1 MLPLFLLLTVLTEP
15 PEPPD
20 KVVIVEH
27 GIYASADEVGGR
39 EVPETNMGYVRTVDG
54 EVRPELLEETTRIPA
69 KVGTRFGIHF
79 LFDCAGPAKYP
90 VTVRVHHPPMTNPR
104 TGKTTTVEEWEMT
117 GYPIIARFTGY
128 LFEEEW
134 EAVPGRWRIDLVVD
148 GRVMASQKFRVVH

>member
-1 MLPLFLLLTVLTEP
+1 MLPLFLLLTMLTQP
-15 PEPPD
+15 PG

-27 GIYASADEVGGR
+27 GIYAPEREVGVRDVEKTSIGF
-39 EVPETNMGYVRTVDG
+39 VRTIDG
-54 EVRPELLEETTRIPA
+54 QARPELLEETTRIPA

-79 LFDCAGPAKYP
+79 LFDDCAGPEKYP
-90 VTVRVHHPPMTNPR
+90 VTVRVHHPPMTNPKTGR
-104 TGKTTTVEEWEMT
+104 TTRVEEWEMT

-148 GRVMASQKFRVVH
+148 GKVVARQKFRVVH